1 MTVALVMFKSLH
13 LGLCSTLFIE
23 LQSDNLRIIYMCVCV
38 CVLLKVLLKKKTK

>member
-23 LQSDNLRIIYMCVCV
+23 LKSDNLCIIYVCVCV
-38 CVLLKVLLKKKTK
+38 CVFYLKFY